1 MSLQLTLVR
10 HAKSD
15 WGDGTLSDFE
25 RPLSARGLRDA
36 PEMAERWRQRYTPP
50 QLIVSSPARRALT
63 TARIFADVLGLD
75 TARIVEEAR
84 IYEAALATLL
94 TVVRELP
101 ADCANVVLFGH
112 NPGFSELQHALARDA
127 GGVLPADV
135 PTCAV
140 TRLALDGANWSAVA
154 ADGGRVVDY
163 DYPKRVDH

>member
-15 WGDGTLSDFE
+15 WSDGTLSDFE

-36 PEMAERWRQRYTPP
+36 PEMAERWRRRYTPP
-50 QLIVSSPARRALT
+50 QLIVSSPARRAIA

-75 TARIVEEAR
+75 TARIVEDAR
-84 IYEAALATLL
+84 IYEAGLPMLL

-101 ADCANVVLFGH
+101 VDCANVALFGH

-127 GGVLPADV
+127 AGVLPADV

-140 TRLALDGANWSAVA
+140 TRLALDGTHWSAVA
-154 ADGGRVVDY
+154 PDGGRVVDY
-163 DYPKRVDH
+163 DYPKRIDH

>member
-50 QLIVSSPARRALT
+50 QLIVSSPARRAIT

-75 TARIVEEAR
+75 TARIVEETR

-127 GGVLPADV
+127 GGVLPAGV

-140 TRLALDGANWSAVA
+140 TRLALDGVNWSAVTA
-154 ADGGRVVDY
+154 NGGRVVDY